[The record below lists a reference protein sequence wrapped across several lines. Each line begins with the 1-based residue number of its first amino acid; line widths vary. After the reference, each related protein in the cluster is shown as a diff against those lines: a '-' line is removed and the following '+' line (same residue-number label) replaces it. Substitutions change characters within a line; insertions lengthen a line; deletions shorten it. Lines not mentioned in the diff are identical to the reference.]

1 MSGLLRRSTIIEGG
15 FILAGLVLISVLS
28 VAGVGLAT
36 EILPFWAGATLGYAI
51 SHLATASG
59 VSSRV
64 QLPMLAVAALTLV
77 AFALI
82 AFAGPLGDLLG
93 IEIPSWLEF
102 GALDLSSPLG
112 GSTPV
117 GKFLFGLLVAVAG
130 ELVAR
135 GVLPGMF
142 GDSVAEAG
150 AEGKEM
156 LRGAKVFVIG
166 ALLVLAP
173 IALLVGFVA
182 LLVWIAASFA

>member
-1 MSGLLRRSTIIEGG
+1 MSGLLRRSTILEGG
-15 FILAGLVLISVLS
+15 FILAVLVLVSVLS

-36 EILPFWAGATLGYAI
+36 EILPFWAGATLGYAVA
-51 SHLATASG
+51 HLATASG

-64 QLPMLAVAALTLV
+64 QLPMLAVAALALV

-82 AFAGPLGDLLG
+82 AVAGPLGGLLG
-93 IEIPSWLEF
+93 IEIPPWLEL
-102 GALDLSSPLG
+102 GALDISSPLG

-135 GVLPGMF
+135 GALPGMF

-156 LRGAKVFVIG
+156 LRGAKIFLVA
-166 ALLVLAP
+166 ALLVLTP
-173 IALLVGFVA
+173 VALLVGFVA
-182 LLVWIAASFA
+182 VLVWIAANFA